1 VWSCKRSDEYQQA
14 HTREQDCIHDH
25 PSTAAGWTMC
35 ATVEVV
41 GCCEFAF
48 GSCAAMIAA
57 RGTYLSSCAITRDS
71 AVVNW
76 HHVRLKA
83 MVNLDSAVI
92 KAAYLLSRLPDQM
105 ACPAAQE

>member
-1 VWSCKRSDEYQQA
+1 MTIHQPRRVGQCVQQL
-14 HTREQDCIHDH
+14 RWYDVVSL
-25 PSTAAGWTMC
+25 PFSSFAA
-35 ATVEVV
+35 V
-41 GCCEFAF
+41 
-48 GSCAAMIAA
+48 IAA

-71 AVVNW
+71 AAVNW